1 MGRLTI
7 QEIAKVLITKN
18 GLEQSEA
25 NRFATELFAVIQE
38 RLEKN
43 DLVKVKG
50 LGTFKVITVE
60 ARESVSVRTGS
71 RVMIDEHSKIT
82 FTPDATMKE
91 LVNKPFSQ
99 FETVPLNDN
108 VEFDDLK
115 EQDDDAE
122 FEDIKNDLTEEEL
135 IQLEQMDKSEEPVA
149 KIAEPVVEEPKEE
162 PKEEPVVEE
171 PKEEPKE
178 EPVTEEPKEEPQDDV
193 EETSELVDFYD
204 EEEESSPLSKWLW
217 LGFAAICIA
226 CLSAFGG
233 YYYGCQH
240 TALLALG
247 DTVVVRDTIYM
258 AAPQDTTSTETPV
271 QVDKQEVA
279 KIEEP
284 KQEAPKAETP
294 KVEKAKV
301 ENVDEERIKFVEE
314 EVLFPLRQKI
324 MDMQQMQAVNMQG
337 IIAMEIV
344 RRNNKELIRAVERA
358 ESVTVSAL
366 RIAVTVASALYNQ
379 KIVLDKVKAVNEATN
394 RLIGATA
401 KMLKEQGAEIQKQ
414 AMETNIS
421 VDTLK
426 SAFADTFDALDAVTE
441 YKHKA
446 LPQMQLTIQ
455 QFRELSDEGEKRIKK
470 MEAREEELKR
480 FENGE

>member
-1 MGRLTI
+1 M
-7 QEIAKVLITKN
+7 AF
-18 GLEQSEA
+18 SM
-25 NRFATELFAVIQE
+25 
-38 RLEKN
+38 
-43 DLVKVKG
+43 DL
-50 LGTFKVITVE
+50 
-60 ARESVSVRTGS
+60 
-71 RVMIDEHSKIT
+71 
-82 FTPDATMKE
+82 PDM
-91 LVNKPFSQ
+91 
-99 FETVPLNDN
+99 
-108 VEFDDLK
+108 
-115 EQDDDAE
+115 
-122 FEDIKNDLTEEEL
+122 EE
-135 IQLEQMDKSEEPVA
+135 V
-149 KIAEPVVEEPKEE
+149 KEE
-162 PKEEPVVEE
+162 IKEEVKP
-171 PKEEPKE
+171 
-178 EPVTEEPKEEPQDDV
+178 
-193 EETSELVDFYD
+193 
-204 EEEESSPLSKWLW
+204 
-217 LGFAAICIA
+217 
-226 CLSAFGG
+226 
-233 YYYGCQH
+233 
-240 TALLALG
+240 
-247 DTVVVRDTIYM
+247 
-258 AAPQDTTSTETPV
+258 APEV
-271 QVDKQEVA
+271 QV
-279 KIEEP
+279 
-284 KQEAPKAETP
+284 
-294 KVEKAKV
+294 KVEKAADSNTQELFDFDLGSLQQRRQIVGSIDSFGSDLVEKSTKKNELLNV
-301 ENVDEERIKFVEE
+301 RLVDLSKMGAENGEVVSGLSKLQVQMKDLDPSGIDFTKRGGFSKLFNPVKTYFAKYEKADDIIADTIESLGNGKAVLKNDNTTLEIEQLALRDLTKKISTQIELGMQMDESISAAIEKAKTENVDEERIKFIEE
-314 EVLFPLRQKI
+314 EVLFPLRQKV
-324 MDMQQMQAVNMQG
+324 MDLQQMQAVNMQG

>member
-43 DLVKVKG
+43 DQVKVKG

-71 RVMIDEHSKIT
+71 RVMIEEHSKIT

-135 IQLEQMDKSEEPVA
+135 IQLEQMDKSEEPVS
-149 KIAEPVVEEPKEE
+149 IRPVLTEPIKETEPKPEMKPKVEEELQELPQEE
-162 PKEEPVVEE
+162 PQI
-171 PKEEPKE
+171 
-178 EPVTEEPKEEPQDDV
+178 EPKEEPQDDI
-193 EETSELVDFYD
+193 EETSELVNFYDD
-204 EEEESSPLSKWLW
+204 EEELSSWSKWLW

-279 KIEEP
+279 KIEGP

-301 ENVDEERIKFVEE
+301 ETPKVEKPKAEPVPEVDKYAQKDERVR
-314 EVLFPLRQKI
+314 LGAYR
-324 MDMQQMQAVNMQG
+324 
-337 IIAMEIV
+337 IV
-344 RRNNKELIRAVERA
+344 GLDHE
-358 ESVTVSAL
+358 VTVQQGQTFYSICRAHL
-366 RIAVTVASALYNQ
+366 GPDMECYIEVYNNLPRNPQ
-379 KIVLDKVKAVNEATN
+379 IKAGQVIKIPKLQVKK
-394 RLIGATA
+394 R
-401 KMLKEQGAEIQKQ
+401 KKQ
-414 AMETNIS
+414 
-421 VDTLK
+421 
-426 SAFADTFDALDAVTE
+426 
-441 YKHKA
+441 
-446 LPQMQLTIQ
+446 
-455 QFRELSDEGEKRIKK
+455 
-470 MEAREEELKR
+470 
-480 FENGE
+480 

>member
-71 RVMIDEHSKIT
+71 RVMIEEHSKIT

-135 IQLEQMDKSEEPVA
+135 IQLEQMDQSEEPVA

-178 EPVTEEPKEEPQDDV
+178 EPVVEEPVVEEPKEEPQDDV

-204 EEEESSPLSKWLW
+204 EEEELSSWSKWLW

-233 YYYGCQH
+233 YYYGCQQ
-240 TALLALG
+240 TALKALG

-258 AAPQDTTSTETPV
+258 AAPQDTISVEAPA

-279 KIEEP
+279 KVEEP

-301 ENVDEERIKFVEE
+301 ETPKVEKPKAEPVPEVDKYAQKDERVR
-314 EVLFPLRQKI
+314 LGAYR
-324 MDMQQMQAVNMQG
+324 
-337 IIAMEIV
+337 IV
-344 RRNNKELIRAVERA
+344 GLDHE
-358 ESVTVSAL
+358 VTVQQGQTFYSICRAHL
-366 RIAVTVASALYNQ
+366 GPDMECYIEVYNNLPRNPQ
-379 KIVLDKVKAVNEATN
+379 IKAGQVIKIPKLQVKK
-394 RLIGATA
+394 R
-401 KMLKEQGAEIQKQ
+401 KKQ
-414 AMETNIS
+414 
-421 VDTLK
+421 
-426 SAFADTFDALDAVTE
+426 
-441 YKHKA
+441 
-446 LPQMQLTIQ
+446 
-455 QFRELSDEGEKRIKK
+455 
-470 MEAREEELKR
+470 
-480 FENGE
+480 

>member
-7 QEIAKVLITKN
+7 QEISKVLITKN

-43 DLVKVKG
+43 DQVKVKG

-71 RVMIDEHSKIT
+71 RVMIEEHSKIT

-122 FEDIKNDLTEEEL
+122 FEDIKSDLTEEEL
-135 IQLEQMDKSEEPVA
+135 IQLEQMDKSEEPVS
-149 KIAEPVVEEPKEE
+149 IRPVLTEPIKETEPKPEMKPKVEEELQELPQEEPQIEPKEE
-162 PKEEPVVEE
+162 PKEEP
-171 PKEEPKE
+171 
-178 EPVTEEPKEEPQDDV
+178 QDDI
-193 EETSELVDFYD
+193 EETSELVNFYDD
-204 EEEESSPLSKWLW
+204 EEELSSWSKWLW

-301 ENVDEERIKFVEE
+301 ETPKVEKPKAEPVPEVDKYAQKDERVR
-314 EVLFPLRQKI
+314 LGAYR
-324 MDMQQMQAVNMQG
+324 
-337 IIAMEIV
+337 IV
-344 RRNNKELIRAVERA
+344 GLDHE
-358 ESVTVSAL
+358 VTVQQGQTFYSICRAHL
-366 RIAVTVASALYNQ
+366 GPDMECYIEVYNNLPRNPQ
-379 KIVLDKVKAVNEATN
+379 IKAGQVIKIPKLQVKK
-394 RLIGATA
+394 R
-401 KMLKEQGAEIQKQ
+401 KKQ
-414 AMETNIS
+414 
-421 VDTLK
+421 
-426 SAFADTFDALDAVTE
+426 
-441 YKHKA
+441 
-446 LPQMQLTIQ
+446 
-455 QFRELSDEGEKRIKK
+455 
-470 MEAREEELKR
+470 
-480 FENGE
+480 

>member
-115 EQDDDAE
+115 EQADDSE
-122 FEDIKNDLTEEEL
+122 FEDIKDDLTDDEL
-135 IQLEQMDKSEEPVA
+135 IQLEQMDQSEEPVA

-233 YYYGCQH
+233 YYYGCQQ
-240 TALLALG
+240 TALKALG

-258 AAPQDTTSTETPV
+258 AAPQDTISVEAPA

-294 KVEKAKV
+294 KVEKPKV
-301 ENVDEERIKFVEE
+301 ETPKVEKPKAEPAPEVDKYAQKDERVR
-314 EVLFPLRQKI
+314 LGAYR
-324 MDMQQMQAVNMQG
+324 
-337 IIAMEIV
+337 IV
-344 RRNNKELIRAVERA
+344 GLDHE
-358 ESVTVSAL
+358 VTVQQGQTFYSICRAHL
-366 RIAVTVASALYNQ
+366 GPDMECYIEVYNNLPRNPQ
-379 KIVLDKVKAVNEATN
+379 IKAGQVIKIPKLQVKK
-394 RLIGATA
+394 R
-401 KMLKEQGAEIQKQ
+401 KKQ
-414 AMETNIS
+414 
-421 VDTLK
+421 
-426 SAFADTFDALDAVTE
+426 
-441 YKHKA
+441 
-446 LPQMQLTIQ
+446 
-455 QFRELSDEGEKRIKK
+455 
-470 MEAREEELKR
+470 
-480 FENGE
+480 

>member
-7 QEIAKVLITKN
+7 QEISKVLITKN

-43 DLVKVKG
+43 DQVKVKG

-71 RVMIDEHSKIT
+71 RVMIEEHSKIT

-135 IQLEQMDKSEEPVA
+135 IQLEQMDKSEEPVS
-149 KIAEPVVEEPKEE
+149 IRPVLTEPIKETEPKPEMKPKVEEELQELPQEE
-162 PKEEPVVEE
+162 PQI
-171 PKEEPKE
+171 
-178 EPVTEEPKEEPQDDV
+178 EPKEEPQDDI
-193 EETSELVDFYD
+193 EETSELVNFYDD
-204 EEEESSPLSKWLW
+204 EEELSSWSKWLW

-233 YYYGCQH
+233 YYYGCQQ
-240 TALLALG
+240 TALKALG

-258 AAPQDTTSTETPV
+258 AAPQDTISVEAPA

-279 KIEEP
+279 KVEEPKQEAP

-294 KVEKAKV
+294 KVEKPKV
-301 ENVDEERIKFVEE
+301 ETPKVEKPKAEPAPEVDKYAQKDERVR
-314 EVLFPLRQKI
+314 LGAYR
-324 MDMQQMQAVNMQG
+324 
-337 IIAMEIV
+337 IV
-344 RRNNKELIRAVERA
+344 GLDHE
-358 ESVTVSAL
+358 VTVQQGQTFYSICRAHL
-366 RIAVTVASALYNQ
+366 GPDMECYIEVYNNLPRNPQ
-379 KIVLDKVKAVNEATN
+379 IKAGQVIKIPKLQVKK
-394 RLIGATA
+394 R
-401 KMLKEQGAEIQKQ
+401 KKQ
-414 AMETNIS
+414 
-421 VDTLK
+421 
-426 SAFADTFDALDAVTE
+426 
-441 YKHKA
+441 
-446 LPQMQLTIQ
+446 
-455 QFRELSDEGEKRIKK
+455 
-470 MEAREEELKR
+470 
-480 FENGE
+480 

>member
-7 QEIAKVLITKN
+7 QEISKVLITKN

-135 IQLEQMDKSEEPVA
+135 IQLEQMDKSEEPVS
-149 KIAEPVVEEPKEE
+149 IRPVLTEPIKETEPKPEMKPKVEEELQELPQEEPQIEPKEE
-162 PKEEPVVEE
+162 PKEEP
-171 PKEEPKE
+171 
-178 EPVTEEPKEEPQDDV
+178 QDDI
-193 EETSELVDFYD
+193 EETSELVNFYD

-233 YYYGCQH
+233 YYYGCQQ
-240 TALLALG
+240 TALKALG

-258 AAPQDTTSTETPV
+258 AAPQDTISVEAPA

-279 KIEEP
+279 KVEEHKQEAP

-294 KVEKAKV
+294 KVEKPKV
-301 ENVDEERIKFVEE
+301 ETPKVEKPKAEPAPEVDKYAQKDERVR
-314 EVLFPLRQKI
+314 LGAYR
-324 MDMQQMQAVNMQG
+324 
-337 IIAMEIV
+337 IV
-344 RRNNKELIRAVERA
+344 GLDHE
-358 ESVTVSAL
+358 VTVQQGQTFYSICRAHL
-366 RIAVTVASALYNQ
+366 GPDMECYIEVYNNLPRNPQ
-379 KIVLDKVKAVNEATN
+379 IKAGQVIKIPKLQVKK
-394 RLIGATA
+394 R
-401 KMLKEQGAEIQKQ
+401 KKQ
-414 AMETNIS
+414 
-421 VDTLK
+421 
-426 SAFADTFDALDAVTE
+426 
-441 YKHKA
+441 
-446 LPQMQLTIQ
+446 
-455 QFRELSDEGEKRIKK
+455 
-470 MEAREEELKR
+470 
-480 FENGE
+480 

>member
-115 EQDDDAE
+115 EQADDSE
-122 FEDIKNDLTEEEL
+122 FEDIKDDLTDDEL
-135 IQLEQMDKSEEPVA
+135 IQLEQMDQSEEPVS
-149 KIAEPVVEEPKEE
+149 IRPVLTEPIKETEPKPEMKPKVEEELQELPQEE
-162 PKEEPVVEE
+162 PQIE
-171 PKEEPKE
+171 PK
-178 EPVTEEPKEEPQDDV
+178 EEPKEEPQDDV
-193 EETSELVDFYD
+193 EETSELVNFYD

-233 YYYGCQH
+233 YYYGCQQ
-240 TALLALG
+240 TALKALG

-258 AAPQDTTSTETPV
+258 AAPHDTISTEAPA

-279 KIEEP
+279 KVEEP
-284 KQEAPKAETP
+284 KQEAPKQEVPKAETP
-294 KVEKAKV
+294 KVEKPKV
-301 ENVDEERIKFVEE
+301 ETPKVEKPKAEPAPELDKYAQKDERVRLGAYRIVGLDHE
-314 EVLFPLRQKI
+314 
-324 MDMQQMQAVNMQG
+324 
-337 IIAMEIV
+337 
-344 RRNNKELIRAVERA
+344 
-358 ESVTVSAL
+358 VTVQQGQTFYSICRAHL
-366 RIAVTVASALYNQ
+366 GPDMECYIEVYNNLPRNPQ
-379 KIVLDKVKAVNEATN
+379 IKAGQVIKIPKLQVKK
-394 RLIGATA
+394 R
-401 KMLKEQGAEIQKQ
+401 KKQ
-414 AMETNIS
+414 
-421 VDTLK
+421 
-426 SAFADTFDALDAVTE
+426 
-441 YKHKA
+441 
-446 LPQMQLTIQ
+446 
-455 QFRELSDEGEKRIKK
+455 
-470 MEAREEELKR
+470 
-480 FENGE
+480 

>member
-7 QEIAKVLITKN
+7 QEISKVLITKN

-43 DLVKVKG
+43 DQVKVKG

-71 RVMIDEHSKIT
+71 RVMIEEHSKIT

-135 IQLEQMDKSEEPVA
+135 IQLEQMDKSEEPVS
-149 KIAEPVVEEPKEE
+149 IRPVLTEPIKETEPKPEMKPKVEEELQELPQEEPQIEPKEE
-162 PKEEPVVEE
+162 PKEEP
-171 PKEEPKE
+171 
-178 EPVTEEPKEEPQDDV
+178 QDDI
-193 EETSELVDFYD
+193 EETSELVNFYDD
-204 EEEESSPLSKWLW
+204 EEELSSWSKWLW

-258 AAPQDTTSTETPV
+258 AAPQDTTSTETPAL
-271 QVDKQEVA
+271 VDKQEVA

-301 ENVDEERIKFVEE
+301 ETPKVEKPKAEPVPEVDKYAQKDERVR
-314 EVLFPLRQKI
+314 LGAYR
-324 MDMQQMQAVNMQG
+324 
-337 IIAMEIV
+337 IV
-344 RRNNKELIRAVERA
+344 ALDHE
-358 ESVTVSAL
+358 VTVQQGQTFYSICRAHL
-366 RIAVTVASALYNQ
+366 GPDMECYIEVYNNLPRNPQ
-379 KIVLDKVKAVNEATN
+379 IKAGQVIKIPKLQVKK
-394 RLIGATA
+394 R
-401 KMLKEQGAEIQKQ
+401 KKQ
-414 AMETNIS
+414 
-421 VDTLK
+421 
-426 SAFADTFDALDAVTE
+426 
-441 YKHKA
+441 
-446 LPQMQLTIQ
+446 
-455 QFRELSDEGEKRIKK
+455 
-470 MEAREEELKR
+470 
-480 FENGE
+480 